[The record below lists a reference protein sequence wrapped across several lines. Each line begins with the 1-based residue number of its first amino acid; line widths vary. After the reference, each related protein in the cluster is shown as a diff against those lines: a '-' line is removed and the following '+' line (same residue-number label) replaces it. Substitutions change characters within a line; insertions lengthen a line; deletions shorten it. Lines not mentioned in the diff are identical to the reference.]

1 MKNETCHFYHS
12 DNRTFFSTIPKLR
25 QECELRMITDHL
37 DFLHSDCKEMVSQ
50 EKRVDL
56 HNMYVLLKPITPDGL
71 KTLIQAFLDH
81 IKNEGIETISTLKGE
96 TVCDTINLIVITI
109 ILIDSSLFL
118 IRSISSLWRIC

>member
-1 MKNETCHFYHS
+1 
-12 DNRTFFSTIPKLR
+12 
-25 QECELRMITDHL
+25 MITDHL

-56 HNMYVLLKPITPDGL
+56 HNMYVLLKPIPDGL

-96 TVCDTINLIVITI
+96 TVISNRKFRICDNLYLIHTI
-109 ILIDSSLFL
+109 SLFHL
-118 IRSISSLWRIC
+118 

>member
-1 MKNETCHFYHS
+1 MSFIYTNIKIASIQRNAIANI
-12 DNRTFFSTIPKLR
+12 DLMLNSTIPKLR
-25 QECELRMITDHL
+25 LECELRMITDHL

-56 HNMYVLLKPITPDGL
+56 HNMYVLLKPIPDGL

-96 TVCDTINLIVITI
+96 TVSYIAD
-109 ILIDSSLFL
+109 LIDCSHFSC
-118 IRSISSLWRIC
+118 RR

>member
-1 MKNETCHFYHS
+1 MEGQFDCRFRCFNCFIKCV
-12 DNRTFFSTIPKLR
+12 TFISKIHYSTIPKLR

-56 HNMYVLLKPITPDGL
+56 HNMYVLLKPIPDGL

-96 TVCDTINLIVITI
+96 TVSNHQFHTDRTVLKDC
-109 ILIDSSLFL
+109 
-118 IRSISSLWRIC
+118 

>member
-1 MKNETCHFYHS
+1 MTKTKMHSKAICTTNHNQLSRQFSFYHFIWFYIL
-12 DNRTFFSTIPKLR
+12 FFRLSFVVNSTIPKLR

-56 HNMYVLLKPITPDGL
+56 HNMYVLLKPIPDGL

-81 IKNEGIETISTLKGE
+81 IKNEGIETISTLKGD
-96 TVCDTINLIVITI
+96 TVSTMLK
-109 ILIDSSLFL
+109 
-118 IRSISSLWRIC
+118 

>member
-1 MKNETCHFYHS
+1 
-12 DNRTFFSTIPKLR
+12 
-25 QECELRMITDHL
+25 MITDHL

-56 HNMYVLLKPITPDGL
+56 HNMYVLLKPIPDGL

-96 TVCDTINLIVITI
+96 TVRTNLMKITNFFGQFFKTLI
-109 ILIDSSLFL
+109 SILIIYRFIFNLL
-118 IRSISSLWRIC
+118 KIC

>member
-1 MKNETCHFYHS
+1 MIKFCCFFTDCIFCFYLK
-12 DNRTFFSTIPKLR
+12 FFSTIPKLR

-56 HNMYVLLKPITPDGL
+56 HNMYVLLKPIPDGL

-81 IKNEGIETISTLKGE
+81 IKNEGIETISTLKGD
-96 TVCDTINLIVITI
+96 TV
-109 ILIDSSLFL
+109 
-118 IRSISSLWRIC
+118 SIH

>member
-1 MKNETCHFYHS
+1 MRAFVLSEFKALIFHCNIS
-12 DNRTFFSTIPKLR
+12 SLSTIPKLR

-56 HNMYVLLKPITPDGL
+56 HNMYVLLKPIPDGL

-81 IKNEGIETISTLKGE
+81 IKNEGIETISTLKGDM
-96 TVCDTINLIVITI
+96 V
-109 ILIDSSLFL
+109 S
-118 IRSISSLWRIC
+118 